1 MGVGSIRWVGFADLT
16 FATSAQLAF
25 ARAVEQAAT
34 DAHELRPEAWGIEDR
49 RVVYSDEAEAPIAV
63 LDGTKRLL
71 AALALLAIDGD
82 AVLEVAT
89 SAERWVVR
97 AAPPSISKEL
107 VVGDDDDEEGAGET
121 IRTAS

>member
-1 MGVGSIRWVGFADLT
+1 VGFADLT
-16 FATSAQLAF
+16 FAGSAQLAF

-34 DAHELRPEAWGIEDR
+34 DAHELRPEAWAIEDR
-49 RVVYSDEAEAPIAV
+49 QVVYSDEVEAPIAV

-71 AALALLAIDGD
+71 AALALLAIGGE
-82 AVLEVAT
+82 AALEVAM
-89 SAERWVVR
+89 AERWIVR